1 MRDIDYIVVHCSA
14 TSFGKDLDV
23 EDIDRMHKR
32 RGWSGVGYNYV
43 VKLDGTIQNGR
54 PLEKIPAHVKGFN
67 RNSIGICYIGGLDE
81 NGKPSDTRTD
91 KQKEALLFKLLT
103 LKRLFPYAKI
113 VGHRDLSPDRDGDG
127 VVERHEWLKACPC
140 FDAAEEYKD
149 ILL

>member
-67 RNSIGICYIGGLDE
+67 HNSIGICYIGGLDE

-113 VGHRDLSPDRDGDG
+113 VGHRDLSPDKDGDG
-127 VVERHEWLKACPC
+127 VVERHEWLKSCPC
-140 FDAAEEYKD
+140 FNASEEYAD